1 MYSHIKRELW
11 RELGDSSSRTAL
23 HPAMG
28 RSRSFASSA
37 LVKGGFASA
46 PRGAG
51 RARCSPGCSLGYQ
64 ELQKQQIR
72 AIHTGSFLS
81 AFARLI
87 TSGRE
92 AVTPAGSNLFPKES
106 CPPRACVYPHRCG
119 SQLLETR
126 SLLLVFGAQNSIPS
140 RSPRLVRLQQSSPG
154 SQFRARS
161 GGSVAQQ
168 QPCPSRVPL
177 RPCRGG
183 TCWASLAAADDGLH
197 PASSLLPGSLWGK
210 VSARKNQTGW
220 VRKQEEARE
229 QLGLIPGL
237 RVSGLPV
244 QTRGAARTARDG
256 WPGSV
261 PTPGARPACNVV
273 PQERAASAA
282 AVVVE
287 ANPF

>member
-1 MYSHIKRELW
+1 
-11 RELGDSSSRTAL
+11 
-23 HPAMG
+23 MG

-46 PRGAG
+46 PHGAG
-51 RARCSPGCSLGYQ
+51 RARCSPGCSPGYQ

-81 AFARLI
+81 TFARLI

-92 AVTPAGSNLFPKES
+92 AVTSVGSNLFPKES
-106 CPPRACVYPHRCG
+106 CPPCACVYPHRCG

-140 RSPRLVRLQQSSPG
+140 RSPRLIRLQQSSPG
-154 SQFRARS
+154 SQFWARS

-197 PASSLLPGSLWGK
+197 PRFLPAAWQPVGKGVGPQKQDGLGEETRRGTRAAQFDSRPSRFRAASRNAGHSPNSLGR
-210 VSARKNQTGW
+210 V
-220 VRKQEEARE
+220 ARE
-229 QLGLIPGL
+229 RAHPGCAA
-237 RVSGLPV
+237 SV
-244 QTRGAARTARDG
+244 QRGAA
-256 WPGSV
+256 
-261 PTPGARPACNVV
+261 GACCERSRRRCWRKPLLSHG
-273 PQERAASAA
+273 RAAGPTCCAWLS
-282 AVVVE
+282 
-287 ANPF
+287 PLTQRQR